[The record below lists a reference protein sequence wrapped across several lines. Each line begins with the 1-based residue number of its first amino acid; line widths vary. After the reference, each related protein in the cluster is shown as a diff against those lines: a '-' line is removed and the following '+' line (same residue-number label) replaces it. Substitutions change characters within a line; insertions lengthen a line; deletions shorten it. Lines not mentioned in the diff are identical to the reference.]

1 MVFSNKRQL
10 NDEDDPQN
18 ITIIA
23 GPTFGEAVKF
33 VVFGALIGS
42 GATYS
47 ILQSKMQQAALQ
59 HAANANTNPVQQ
71 GLTAGGAKT
80 DVNALTARLGKVAE
94 RLKNVAGSAA
104 SVAKSAA
111 LTAAPLVSQA
121 VVEGRRA
128 AQETQSEMERDLENA
143 KRESE
148 AEAAR
153 LKAQRAAQA

>member
-1 MVFSNKRQL
+1 MAFSNKHQFTL
-10 NDEDDPQN
+10 DEDAPKHV
-18 ITIIA
+18 TIIA

-33 VVFGALIGS
+33 VVFGALLGA
-42 GATYS
+42 GATYAY
-47 ILQSKMQQAALQ
+47 LQSKPPAPAIPATDPL
-59 HAANANTNPVQQ
+59 QQ

-80 DVNALTARLGKVAE
+80 DEKALTARLGKVAE
-94 RLKNVAGSAA
+94 RLKNVAGGAA
-104 SVAKSAA
+104 SIAKSAA

-143 KRESE
+143 KTETQ

-153 LKAQRAAQA
+153 IKAEREAKENSN

>member
-1 MVFSNKRQL
+1 MAFLNKRIAS
-10 NDEDDPQN
+10 DEDEAQH

-33 VVFGALIGS
+33 VLLGALLGA

-47 ILQSKMQQAALQ
+47 YLKSKPQPIVTPDADPLR
-59 HAANANTNPVQQ
+59 Q

-80 DVNALTARLGKVAE
+80 EEKALTARLGKMSE
-94 RLKNVAGSAA
+94 RLKNVAGGAA
-104 SVAKSAA
+104 AVAKSAA

-128 AQETQSEMERDLENA
+128 AQETQSEMERDLETA
-143 KRESE
+143 KSE
-148 AEAAR
+148 AQTEAAR
-153 LKAQRAAQA
+153 IKIEREAREK